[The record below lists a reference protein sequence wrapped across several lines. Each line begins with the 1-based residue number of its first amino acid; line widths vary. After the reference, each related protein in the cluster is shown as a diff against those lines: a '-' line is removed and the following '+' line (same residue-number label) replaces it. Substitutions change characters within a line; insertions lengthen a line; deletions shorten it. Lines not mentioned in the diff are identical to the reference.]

1 MKIISNINK
10 ADVNNLSKRNKM
22 NNNPIQNYRLGFGN
36 NYKEDSIELKEEK
49 KNKGKEEELS
59 DGLYQCILGRRIDL
73 CSCPDFNGKDKNA
86 AGKDHGF
93 DRMFRCGVRS
103 SRNL

>member
-1 MKIISNINK
+1 MDYTI
-10 ADVNNLSKRNKM
+10 A
-22 NNNPIQNYRLGFGN
+22 FW
-36 NYKEDSIELKEEK
+36 
-49 KNKGKEEELS
+49 
-59 DGLYQCILGRRIDL
+59 GRRIDL